1 MQSVDGIALSQ
12 THTTLF
18 VCDTNCGLTHTP
30 LWCYKDEDGDDDD
43 DVDDNDDEDEDDTA
57 V

>member
-1 MQSVDGIALSQ
+1 M
-12 THTTLF
+12 TLT
-18 VCDTNCGLTHTP
+18 VASHTP
-30 LWCYKDEDGDDDD
+30 LWCYKDEDDDDD

>member
-1 MQSVDGIALSQ
+1 M
-12 THTTLF
+12 TLT
-18 VCDTNCGLTHTP
+18 VASHTP
-30 LWCYKDEDGDDDD
+30 LWCYKDEDDDD

>member
-1 MQSVDGIALSQ
+1 M
-12 THTTLF
+12 TLT
-18 VCDTNCGLTHTP
+18 VASHTP

-43 DVDDNDDEDEDDTA
+43 DDVDDSDDEDEDDTA